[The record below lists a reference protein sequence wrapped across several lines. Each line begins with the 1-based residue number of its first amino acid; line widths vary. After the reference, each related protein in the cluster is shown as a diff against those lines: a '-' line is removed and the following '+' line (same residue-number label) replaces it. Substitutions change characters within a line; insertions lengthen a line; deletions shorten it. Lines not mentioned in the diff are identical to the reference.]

1 MVFNMPAELT
11 QTYLRIRVRS
21 PTAFKKDS
29 FKTDDIGRP
38 GHSKRVAGILKKT
51 GKWATQTW
59 LINRKDLK
67 KRDPKAWRLLRDIM
81 REYPKTKASVSRAL
95 KKL

>member
-1 MVFNMPAELT
+1 MPAELT

-21 PTAFKKDS
+21 PTAFDKKS
-29 FKTDDIGRP
+29 FRTDDIGRP
-38 GHSKRVAGILKKT
+38 GHSKRITGILKKT

-67 KRDPKAWRLLRDIM
+67 KRDPKAWRLLRDII
-81 REYPKTKASVSRAL
+81 RKNPKIRASVSRAL
-95 KKL
+95 KGL